1 MQEEV
6 ERLKQQYSTGS
17 QSAATALHLME
28 KNLSDEQAKDK
39 DLIAKLTA
47 DLEAKE
53 AAISELTASQ
63 VESVVA
69 DVESKVDQYHRESI
83 QALDDNKRDLASM
96 SSSFEKEK
104 AARDSENAQFDIL
117 ESQAEN
123 LQDELS
129 KKQMKSNIQ
138 QAAFSQTS
146 PGDALAR
153 QQGQVVG
160 SAFSSR
166 RKN

>member
-28 KNLSDEQAKDK
+28 KNLSDEQTKDK

-104 AARDSENAQFDIL
+104 AAREGFDV
-117 ESQAEN
+117 
-123 LQDELS
+123 
-129 KKQMKSNIQ
+129 Q

-146 PGDALAR
+146 PGDTLAR
-153 QQGQVVG
+153 QQGQGTVVG